1 MKLIIHMHNERVGVL
16 EQPEF
21 NRFVFTYDTG
31 AKHPI
36 SLTMP
41 VRAEPY
47 VAPFLHPVFQ
57 TNLPQG
63 RLRQIIENE
72 LGKRMNT
79 AGDMQVLSVVGSHLV
94 GAIKAVPESTDA
106 SHDGVIIEN
115 LSDILA
121 SKADKRFIDAF
132 MTRHA
137 AQSGVSGSF
146 DKALTTLIN
155 EGGHHA
161 INTTRSIIKFDDD
174 DHPSLSVIEYFSME
188 MARRVGLNVSNV
200 FLNNNGKMLIVE
212 RFDVSGASRTPHA
225 FEDMCSL
232 LGLPSDHKFMGSVE
246 KIITTIKNYC
256 SKQEVPSALRQFF
269 TQYAACSIM
278 RNGDAHLK
286 NFGLLTNAD
295 TGITSLSPCY
305 DMVTTSVYAPTVN
318 GQADDYM
325 ALSFNE
331 TKQWLSMKSLV
342 ALGTRCGMTKE
353 QIGETVNGIH
363 VAMHGIVA
371 EVAGY
376 AEDHPEHENGLRKM
390 LERWVEGLGHV
401 GCDLSEWED
410 MKPQKYA
417 RPKMA

>member
-1 MKLIIHMHNERVGVL
+1 MKLIIYMHNERVGVL

-21 NRFVFTYDTG
+21 NRFVFTYD
-31 AKHPI
+31 ADANRPI

-72 LGKRMNT
+72 LGKRMDT

-94 GAIKAVPESTDA
+94 GAIKAVPESADA
-106 SHDGVIIEN
+106 SHDGVIAEN

-137 AQSGVSGSF
+137 VQSGVSGGF
-146 DKALTTLIN
+146 DKALTALID

-161 INTTRSIIKFDDD
+161 VNTTRNIIKFDDD

-188 MARRVGLNVSNV
+188 MVRRAGLNVSNV

-212 RFDVSGASRTPHA
+212 RFDISGPSRTPHA

-232 LGLPSDHKFMGSVE
+232 LGLPSDHKFMGSAE
-246 KIITTIKNYC
+246 KIIAAIKNYC
-256 SKQEVPSALRQFF
+256 SKQEVTSALRQFF

-286 NFGLLTNAD
+286 NFGLLTNTD

-305 DMVTTSVYAPTVN
+305 DMVTMSVYAPTVN
-318 GQADDYM
+318 GHADDYM
-325 ALSFNE
+325 ALSFNG
-331 TKQWLSMKSLV
+331 TKQWLSARSLV
-342 ALGTRCGMTKE
+342 ALGSRCGITKDQVE
-353 QIGETVNGIH
+353 EVVRGIH
-363 VAMHGIVA
+363 IAMHGIVA

-376 AEDHPEHENGLRKM
+376 AEDRPEHEAGLRKM
-390 LERWVEGLGHV
+390 LGRWIEGLDHA
-401 GCDLSEWED
+401 GCDMSAWD
-410 MKPQKYA
+410 DQKPQKYA